1 MVELQNNFKGIHW
14 EPDPAQITDGEDD
27 FESGN
32 STSKL
37 FERSRIKALAEEREN
52 VQKKTFTKWL
62 NAHLNQDGIKI
73 DDLYIDLR
81 DGKTLLKLLEALT
94 GERLP
99 RPTKGKMRIHCLE
112 NVDKALGF
120 LTEQCVH
127 LENLGA
133 HDIVDGNGRL
143 TLGLLWTVILRF
155 QIQDV
160 VVDRPDGAM
169 TETRQAKDALL
180 LWCQMKTAGY
190 NNVNVRNFTTSW
202 RDGLAFNALI
212 HKHRPDLIDYNTL
225 SKAQPVEN
233 LQNAFQVAED
243 RLGLAQLLDPE
254 DVNVEH
260 PDEKSVMTYV
270 VTYYHYFSKVKEETV
285 QAKRLKKVLAEAEH
299 SDDLIAQYEKLTS
312 DLLDWIEQTIELLND
327 RTLANSVSGVQA
339 QLQSFSN
346 YRTVEKPPKF
356 TEKGNLEIQL
366 FTIQQKMRA
375 NNQRPYFPK
384 EEKMVSEINKAW
396 ERLEKAEHAREIAL
410 RDELIRQEKLEQ
422 LAARF
427 DRKAGMRETW
437 LAENQRLVSQD
448 NFGHDLPAVEA
459 ATKKHEAIETDIF
472 AYEERVNAVVRV
484 AAELESENYRDT
496 DRILAR
502 KDNVLRLW
510 EQLLDLLRARRMRL
524 DLTLQVHKIYR
535 KSCTCLTGS
544 RSSPSACSLRSTAAI

>member
-1 MVELQNNFKGIHW
+1 
-14 EPDPAQITDGEDD
+14 
-27 FESGN
+27 
-32 STSKL
+32 
-37 FERSRIKALAEEREN
+37 
-52 VQKKTFTKWL
+52 
-62 NAHLNQDGIKI
+62 
-73 DDLYIDLR
+73 
-81 DGKTLLKLLEALT
+81 
-94 GERLP
+94 
-99 RPTKGKMRIHCLE
+99 MRIHCLE

-366 FTIQQKMRA
+366 FTIQQKMRPTI
-375 NNQRPYFPK
+375 NGLTFPK
-384 EEKMVSEINKAW
+384 
-396 ERLEKAEHAREIAL
+396 R
-410 RDELIRQEKLEQ
+410 
-422 LAARF
+422 
-427 DRKAGMRETW
+427 RKW
-437 LAENQRLVSQD
+437 
-448 NFGHDLPAVEA
+448 
-459 ATKKHEAIETDIF
+459 
-472 AYEERVNAVVRV
+472 
-484 AAELESENYRDT
+484 YR
-496 DRILAR
+496 
-502 KDNVLRLW
+502 
-510 EQLLDLLRARRMRL
+510 
-524 DLTLQVHKIYR
+524 
-535 KSCTCLTGS
+535 
-544 RSSPSACSLRSTAAI
+544 RSTKLGRDWRRPSTPGRLRCATS